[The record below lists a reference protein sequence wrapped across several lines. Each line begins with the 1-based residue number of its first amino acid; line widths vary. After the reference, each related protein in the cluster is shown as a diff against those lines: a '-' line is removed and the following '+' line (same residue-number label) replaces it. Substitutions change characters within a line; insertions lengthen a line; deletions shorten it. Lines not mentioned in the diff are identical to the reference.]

1 MKLCHTCER
10 NAIDYSD
17 DGNPEEAKWIKK
29 EGLDPVPVSGKPK
42 EIKLSHPAGSD
53 IQVTILDSGLKKG
66 TKILYWAANPKKL
79 TEADDIGSALVAY
92 GRKGG
97 KKVKNY
103 GCVRVGKDGKL
114 VLKIVSPRCYM
125 EKGTIWPKHIHFVK
139 EEDGDWK
146 KSQFYT
152 VLGIP
157 SVTKNVE
164 TKRLKY
170 GNVYV
175 TPETIKKTWKGG
187 KYYMVYAL
195 SSEYPS
201 LVDLKR
207 YNDGYK
213 HVRIDHSSK
222 RIAIP
227 KEIKKSTPLVVYCA
241 KESCD
246 ASKKLLVKLADRGY
260 ENLFYM
266 DTGMLGF
273 SKESFE
279 IFTEKGEKRV
289 RGSYKKLV

>member
-1 MKLCHTCER
+1 MKLCHTCEK

-17 DGNPEEAKWIKK
+17 DGNPEEAKWIKIQ
-29 EGLDPVPVSGKPK
+29 GLDPVPVSGTPK
-42 EIKLSHPAGSD
+42 EIKLSHPADAD

-79 TEADDIGSALVAY
+79 VQADKIDNALVAY

-97 KKVKNY
+97 KKIKNY
-103 GCVRVGKDGKL
+103 GCAKVGKDGKL

-164 TKRLKY
+164 TKRLNY
-170 GNVYV
+170 GNVYL
-175 TPETIKKTWKGG
+175 TPEYIKRTWKGG
-187 KYYMVYAL
+187 NYYLVYAL
-195 SSEYPS
+195 SEKFPS
-201 LVDLKR
+201 LVDLKK
-207 YNDGYK
+207 YENGYK
-213 HVRIDHSSK
+213 HIRIDHSAKSI
-222 RIAIP
+222 RIP
-227 KEIKKSTPLVVYCA
+227 REIKKSTPLVVYCA

-266 DTGMLGF
+266 DAGMLGF
-273 SKESFE
+273 SSESFE
-279 IFTEKGEKRV
+279 IFTEHGEKSV
-289 RGSYKKLV
+289 RKSYKKLV